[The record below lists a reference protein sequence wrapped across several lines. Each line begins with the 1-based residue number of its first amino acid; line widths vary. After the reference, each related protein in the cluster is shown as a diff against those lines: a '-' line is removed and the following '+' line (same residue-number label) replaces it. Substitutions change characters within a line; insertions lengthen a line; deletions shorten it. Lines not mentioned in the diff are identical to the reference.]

1 LQGCGP
7 RGKPGVTQHVL
18 KSVRRCEG
26 MNLHTSR
33 EFHFGS
39 WSLGGVPNL
48 QRVISGVKTQWLEEF
63 FISLESS

>member
-1 LQGCGP
+1 
-7 RGKPGVTQHVL
+7 
-18 KSVRRCEG
+18 